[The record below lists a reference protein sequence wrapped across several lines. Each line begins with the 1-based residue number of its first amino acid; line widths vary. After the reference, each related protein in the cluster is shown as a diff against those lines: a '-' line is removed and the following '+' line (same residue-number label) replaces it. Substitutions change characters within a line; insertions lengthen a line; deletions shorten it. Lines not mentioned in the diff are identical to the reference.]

1 MKTLSLLLFLILQ
14 NTLSFSQSPCQWAY
28 IPDGANAYNSPSLI
42 TTDSYGNIIQAGK
55 ILGIA
60 DMDPGT
66 GPADTSYSFP
76 SYNYF
81 LSKTTNDG
89 HLVWIKYFSRQQI
102 NLSSFEFIGVEVNS
116 NDEIVLVGNFFGV
129 VDFDLSVGVD
139 TLRSH
144 FPTYNDYFVAKYN
157 SSGDLM
163 FAFNIGNNTTSNMEV
178 QALTI
183 RPNDEILISANPSGG
198 APVDVDP
205 GNGVHNSILGNG
217 NIVCYDSNGNYL
229 WNNNINSTYSYGI
242 PNKSIDADGAGNSYL
257 LSVGYYEL
265 SVNKFSNNG
274 ARLWEKTLGDFSSGA
289 RVNPQSVLVDKF
301 TGDFYIAGTF
311 QDTVDFDPGSGIV
324 NKISTSGFYQD
335 GFIAKYDSSMNLLW
349 VNAYA
354 GEMNFGDF
362 SLDFSGYDIVA
373 VGSMNGTIDFGNGL
387 TLSSGV
393 QVTSPLLITLDA
405 SGNTLNGYALD
416 GAGYYFTVNST
427 SNQSS
432 VISGNVTSAL
442 DMDPT
447 AATLTLTPG
456 TSHNFIAAYGTFPA
470 LTNEQNN
477 TNTFSVFPNPV
488 NDKLIIQS
496 KLLPKSL
503 NFTLTDAIG
512 KTMMKEILSAE
523 NNYVE
528 MDKLPAGIY
537 FLTLGE
543 DAKNSFKVIKN

>member
-28 IPDGANAYNSPSLI
+28 IPIGASAYNSPSLI
-42 TTDSYGNIIQAGK
+42 TTDSYGNIIQAGE

-66 GPADTSYSFP
+66 GQADTSFSFP

-81 LSKTTNDG
+81 LSKTSNDG

-102 NLSSFEFIGVEVNS
+102 NLSSFEFIGVEINS

-129 VDFDLSVGVD
+129 VDFDLSAGVD

-144 FPTYNDYFVAKYN
+144 FPTYTDYFVAKYN
-157 SSGDLM
+157 ASGDLM
-163 FAFNIGNNTTSNMEV
+163 FAFNIGDPTTNNIEV
-178 QALTI
+178 QGLTI
-183 RPNDEILISANPSGG
+183 NQNNEILISANPNAST
-198 APVDVDP
+198 PIDVDP
-205 GNGVHNSILGNG
+205 GNGVHNTQSANG
-217 NIVCYDSNGNYL
+217 NIICYDSNGNYL

-257 LSVGYYEL
+257 LTVGYYEL
-265 SVNKFSNNG
+265 SVNKFSSSG
-274 ARLWEKTLGDFSSGA
+274 ARLWEKTIGDFSSGA

-301 TGDFYIAGTF
+301 TGNFYVAGTF
-311 QDTVDFDPGSGIV
+311 QDTVDFDPGSGTV

-335 GFIAKYDSSMNLLW
+335 GFISKYDSSMNLLW

-393 QVTSPLLITLDA
+393 QVTSPFLISLDA

-416 GAGYYFTVNST
+416 GAGYYFTVKST
-427 SNQSS
+427 SSQSS
-432 VISGNVTSAL
+432 VISGNATGNI

-447 AATLTLTPG
+447 AATITLTPG
-456 TSHNFIAAYGTFPA
+456 TSHCFVAVYGTIP
-470 LTNEQNN
+470 TSVTEQNQSQ
-477 TNTFSVFPNPV
+477 TFSVYPNPV
-488 NDKLIIQS
+488 NERLIVQS
-496 KLLPKSL
+496 SLLSKPI

-512 KTMMKEILSAE
+512 KTIMQGILSAE

-537 FLTLGE
+537 LLTLGE
-543 DAKNSFKVIKN
+543 DAKNSFRVIKK